1 MQLLDH
7 DADDSH
13 GFHRSEI
20 KTICISQYQD
30 LKKKWKNVIGYRWP
44 VKVIGHKPTK
54 FVFIGIILE
63 WQLWQSPYSNSAC
76 LLWFLTC
83 V

>member
-44 VKVIGHKPTK
+44 VKDVLDSLNAKLIRGVSLHIYKY
-54 FVFIGIILE
+54 ILV
-63 WQLWQSPYSNSAC
+63 S
-76 LLWFLTC
+76 
-83 V
+83 